1 MKANASLHTLV
12 DLSQNNVD
20 DAARH
25 LQELRTQREAAQ
37 SQLEMLQT
45 YRQDYAQRLLDVLVQ
60 HHRLRL
66 VAGEDAERLH
76 VEDEILGRALGPEL
90 RDPVEQVHGARCR
103 EEPDR
108 RARTPG
114 RCARPR
120 CTAPVPARRTSAS
133 VIAANGTCSMASTS
147 IRPGPTR

>member
-45 YRQDYAQRLLDVLVQ
+45 YRQDYAQRLLDVGQTGVTMANYHNFRRFIVTLDQAISQQNSVIQSLEEQMEQGRQVWYGHQQRLKAYATLIDRRLQTQQVQ
-60 HHRLRL
+60 QQRMEQRNS
-66 VAGEDAERLH
+66 
-76 VEDEILGRALGPEL
+76 DEIA
-90 RDPVEQVHGARCR
+90 ARLFTR
-103 EEPDR
+103 SQ
-108 RARTPG
+108 
-114 RCARPR
+114 
-120 CTAPVPARRTSAS
+120 TAY
-133 VIAANGTCSMASTS
+133 
-147 IRPGPTR
+147 